1 MLLDEP
7 LANLDI
13 YHELKILEII
23 KNHLSKNIGVLII
36 LHDLNTANKFADNV
50 ALMKEGK
57 IVKKGLTK
65 DVLTEPILSATYQTK
80 IKVNDTTPAIT
91 YM

>member
-1 MLLDEP
+1 
-7 LANLDI
+7 
-13 YHELKILEII
+13 
-23 KNHLSKNIGVLII
+23 
-36 LHDLNTANKFADNV
+36 
-50 ALMKEGK
+50 MKEGK